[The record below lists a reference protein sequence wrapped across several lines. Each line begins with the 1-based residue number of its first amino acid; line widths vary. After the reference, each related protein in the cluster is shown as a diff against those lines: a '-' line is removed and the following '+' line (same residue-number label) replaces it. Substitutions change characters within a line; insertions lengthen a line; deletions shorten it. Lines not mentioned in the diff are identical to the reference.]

1 MFNKLLLPDKDRGIL
16 AVVELAPLIVKAIV
30 APFKEVDLALVQ
42 GYYEVHDRCLLE
54 VLLEDGGARLDTVC
68 HRSDRQVTLLEVF
81 KFLV

>member
-16 AVVELAPLIVKAIV
+16 AVVELTPLIVKAIV

-68 HRSDRQVTLLEVF
+68 HRSYRQVTLLEVF